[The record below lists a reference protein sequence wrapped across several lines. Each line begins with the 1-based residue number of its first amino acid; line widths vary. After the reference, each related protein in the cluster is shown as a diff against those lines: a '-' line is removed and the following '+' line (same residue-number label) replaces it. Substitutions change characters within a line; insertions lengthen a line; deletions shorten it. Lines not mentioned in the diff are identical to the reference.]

1 MVAPS
6 FIKLIRYSSMTKG
19 LHGDGR
25 SLLDTFRCRRT
36 FVPMA
41 IGRQRL
47 KTPNAVLSSLSFRV
61 EAALPLLYRE
71 KTSNILLNAITL
83 ILHHTYG
90 SGLSIHSTF

>member
-1 MVAPS
+1 
-6 FIKLIRYSSMTKG
+6 MTKG

-61 EAALPLLYRE
+61 EAAFPLL
-71 KTSNILLNAITL
+71 
-83 ILHHTYG
+83 
-90 SGLSIHSTF
+90 